1 MTAGR
6 VTSGREPLCV
16 TAQAG
21 NGLFIVNDGTNAID
35 LFRR

>member
-1 MTAGR
+1 VGR

-16 TAQAG
+16 ITAQAG